1 MVPQEAAQPP
11 LEILMLGKKDFKGEK
26 LHMLQIGLG
35 NFGTFVQYL
44 ANPSEAPAYNA
55 GIDWL
60 LYATSNDFD
69 NRTFLG
75 VGVEP
80 VVEHLKE
87 LEGLAGSDTILNS
100 FLR

>member
-1 MVPQEAAQPP
+1 MVLSELQAMEVVPQEAAQPP

-55 GIDWL
+55 GIDFVTVC
-60 LYATSNDFD
+60 Y
-69 NRTFLG
+69 
-75 VGVEP
+75 
-80 VVEHLKE
+80 KQ
-87 LEGLAGSDTILNS
+87 
-100 FLR
+100 